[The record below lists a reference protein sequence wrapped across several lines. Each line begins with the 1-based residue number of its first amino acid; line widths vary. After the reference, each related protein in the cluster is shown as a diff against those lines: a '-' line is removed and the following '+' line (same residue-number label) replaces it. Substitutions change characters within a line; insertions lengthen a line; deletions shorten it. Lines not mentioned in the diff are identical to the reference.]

1 MKYKN
6 IKSMLHNFAHSFVS
20 LMNYYD
26 DTYIIDILPK
36 IIKKSENKEVKIY
49 FPSGKIDPPLHTH
62 KKKRIIEKSIAYYK
76 DWLPKHAQS
85 HNVELERLSDIHITG
100 KKTFRGV
107 KYRIKARDDRGV
119 EYDIHIR
126 NTI

>member
-20 LMNYYD
+20 LMNYVD
-26 DTYIIDILPK
+26 NKYIIDILSE
-36 IIKKSENKEVKIY
+36 IMKKAENKEVKIY
-49 FPSGKIDPPLHTH
+49 FPSGKIEPPPNDHN
-62 KKKRIIEKSIAYYK
+62 KKRTIDKSIGYYN

-85 HNVELERLSDIHITG
+85 HNVELEKLSNIHLVG
-100 KKTFRGV
+100 KSTFRGV
-107 KYRIKARDDRGV
+107 KYRIKARDDRGI
-119 EYDIHIR
+119 EYDIPIK